1 MFFFVTYFYILL
13 GNWWRTEAKNDLP
26 LRTLKTLIF
35 LIVQQRGDAILDN
48 FSLIERV
55 NESEL
60 SYYVQKSLRHYK
72 GNGESISSSEASTNT
87 QNVAVASPLLN
98 GKSIQN
104 TSEQQHSDRS
114 PLQSKPVNVLANG
127 STQQHLSPTQPGELP
142 DIRDEECLKRYVL
155 SNAEAMQIS
164 LNWED
169 LKKSAV
175 PISSIE
181 EASRAVEKARQRLE
195 TLKLQCRGN
204 TSNHSFNGHV
214 KDGNL
219 S

>member
-1 MFFFVTYFYILL
+1 M
-13 GNWWRTEAKNDLP
+13 
-26 LRTLKTLIF
+26 RTLKTLIF

-72 GNGESISSSEASTNT
+72 GNGDSSSTSDTSMPGPGQPAR
-87 QNVAVASPLLN
+87 SPLPN
-98 GKSIQN
+98 GKSAANNSTQP
-104 TSEQQHSDRS
+104 QDRS
-114 PLQSKPVNVLANG
+114 PLKSVNAMSNG
-127 STQQHLSPTQPGELP
+127 NGNAHHQHQHLLP
-142 DIRDEECLKRYVL
+142 AQAEGLPEIRDEEDLKRYVL

-169 LKKSAV
+169 LKKNAV
-175 PISSIE
+175 PIASIE

-195 TLKLQCRGN
+195 SLKVQCRRGDMPN
-204 TSNHSFNGHV
+204 SPCHGLNGQP
-214 KDGNL
+214 KEDNL